1 MEVCYHRRHV
11 ITTRGVGNNK
21 GEKQLLIPNGENEF
35 DQDIIVLGN
44 NFRTKYEQ
52 LLEAY
57 NGGHC
62 GMVLIKNVTTT
73 TKGN

>member
-1 MEVCYHRRHV
+1 LEVCYHRCHV
-11 ITTRGVGNNK
+11 ITIRGVGNNK
-21 GEKQLLIPNGENEF
+21 GEKQLLILDEESEF
-35 DQDIIVLGN
+35 DQDILVLGN

-57 NGGHC
+57 NGRHC